1 MPEEPEVAEPSE
13 RVYLWNLNYQVSEK
27 QLTDYLSDYGVISV
41 IIPVQPTYGL
51 RRKYV
56 YHLGIA
62 YAQFG
67 TVEQATIAVQEL
79 YNREYMGRELKLR
92 YHIPYVPRAKRQA
105 TNSSNKK
112 ASLTQPNEETD
123 TLNPLDGNTGINLG
137 NSTRKPRHNKHKELS
152 KDTVYCKT
160 LPEGTTDADLREYFK
175 EYSPRE
181 IWIFKSVPV
190 HKTKCLPTK
199 AQPYTSALVTLNTK
213 APLRDVVKSV
223 SKVKLNDKKMTIK
236 PAFLSKIVEVQRV
249 AAMDRPDATLQEE
262 SVTEDNNL
270 ARNEDLF
277 ASGAM
282 SAPNACVQEEQKL
295 NVAQR
300 EVATVDRKET
310 EAKTEVEFK
319 ERIAPASK
327 TVMNEKLVVVRD
339 PLHTM
344 KLNKVSLD
352 VAN

>member
-13 RVYLWNLNYQVSEK
+13 RVYLWNLSYQVSEK
-27 QLTDYLSDYGVISV
+27 QLTDYLSDYGVVSV

-79 YNREYMGRELKLR
+79 YNKEYMGRELKLR
-92 YHIPYVPRAKRQA
+92 YHIPYVPRTKGQG
-105 TNSSNKK
+105 TNGPNKK
-112 ASLTQPNEETD
+112 TSLTQLNEETD
-123 TLNPLDGNTGINLG
+123 TGINFG
-137 NSTRKPRHNKHKELS
+137 NSTRKPRHKHKELS
-152 KDTVYCKT
+152 KDTVYCKS

-199 AQPYTSALVTLNTK
+199 AQPFTSALVTLNTK
-213 APLRDVVKSV
+213 SSLRNVVKSV
-223 SKVKLNDKKMTIK
+223 SKVKLNDKRMTVK

-249 AAMDRPDATLQEE
+249 AAMEDRPDATLPGEPP
-262 SVTEDNNL
+262 TEDNQL
-270 ARNEDLF
+270 ARNTDLYTL
-277 ASGAM
+277 GAM
-282 SAPNACVQEEQKL
+282 NTPNVNVQEEQAMKST
-295 NVAQR
+295 QR
-300 EVATVDRKET
+300 EVATEDDV
-310 EAKTEVEFK
+310 K
-319 ERIAPASK
+319 ERIAPANKAVNS
-327 TVMNEKLVVVRD
+327 EKLLVVRD

-352 VAN
+352 VAI